1 MECAVCWRIKPKKI
15 SNEITNNIEDLIREH
30 VFEGFSSA
38 IKAYP
43 SIICSSCKANLFAA
57 ARGQS
62 RSSWL
67 EEVKKVK
74 TTFKEMR
81 TFD

>member
-1 MECAVCWRIKPKKI
+1 MECAVCWRKKPKKI
-15 SNEITNNIEDLIREH
+15 SNEITNDIEDMIREH
-30 VFEGFSSA
+30 VFGGFSSA

-57 ARGQS
+57 ARGQP

-67 EEVKKVK
+67 KEVKEVKKM
-74 TTFKEMR
+74 FKEKR
-81 TFD
+81 TFN